1 MSSIIGLKVK
11 LSLPDDGLII
21 DNVPDPNQSWM
32 YRTSE
37 LLYFWRDPYYVNIII
52 VITLNRTNY
61 QRSGPYSATIFRL
74 RGNESVQ
81 LFLQRAQQFFA
92 QLSSKNDQKRLFE
105 KSATTEYM
113 PADDNHRRHRK
124 RSRHRSK
131 SQKRSAIRSS
141 PSSQTKSV
149 PPVIHTEFDPKQI
162 TTTDSIFN
170 LYNRR
175 TYSET
180 TLSSDT
186 RTSNSK
192 QSNNHMDDDEK
203 MTTTS
208 NYLPTGYF
216 IELVRELK
224 ELRNEIAALKLEAR
238 ITPVRST
245 STSPLVVNEVHS
257 KERMNSSQS
266 EMDAQTQTDFSLMNI
281 DKQQL
286 SEKNEIKMDVS
297 NGISVTNKRKNE
309 QSNTKV
315 NKRTYLNGT
324 NNIGSNREGKLT
336 L

>member
-1 MSSIIGLKVK
+1 
-11 LSLPDDGLII
+11 
-21 DNVPDPNQSWM
+21 
-32 YRTSE
+32 
-37 LLYFWRDPYYVNIII
+37 
-52 VITLNRTNY
+52 
-61 QRSGPYSATIFRL
+61 
-74 RGNESVQ
+74 
-81 LFLQRAQQFFA
+81 
-92 QLSSKNDQKRLFE
+92 
-105 KSATTEYM
+105 
-113 PADDNHRRHRK
+113 
-124 RSRHRSK
+124 
-131 SQKRSAIRSS
+131 
-141 PSSQTKSV
+141 
-149 PPVIHTEFDPKQI
+149 
-162 TTTDSIFN
+162 
-170 LYNRR
+170 
-175 TYSET
+175 
-180 TLSSDT
+180 
-186 RTSNSK
+186 
-192 QSNNHMDDDEK
+192 MDDDEK